1 MDQRTDEW
9 FAARLG
15 KVTASRVFDAVN
27 KIKSGGYAA
36 SREDYK
42 FELALERITNNRTP
56 FRTTAAMQW
65 GTDTEPEARSAY
77 EAATGVF
84 VTEVGLVD
92 HPSIPM
98 AAASPDGLVG
108 DDGLIEIK
116 CPESKQH
123 FENLSK
129 RRADTKY
136 LYQMMWQMACTGRQ
150 WCDFVSYDPRFPHH
164 LQMLIVRVA
173 RDDQLIADLESEVR
187 LFLSEVDQLVERIT
201 K

>member
-1 MDQRTDEW
+1 MEQRTDEW

-15 KVTASRVFDAVN
+15 KATASRMADIMA
-27 KIKSGGYAA
+27 KTKTGYGA
-36 SREDYK
+36 SREGYAV
-42 FELALERITNNRTP
+42 ELALERITQMQAP
-56 FRTTAAMQW
+56 FFTTTAMQW
-65 GTDTEPEARSAY
+65 GTDKEPEARSAY

-123 FENLSK
+123 LRNLAQKKS
-129 RRADTKY
+129 DTKY
-136 LYQMMWQMACTGRQ
+136 LYQMMWQMACTGRK

-164 LQMLIVRVA
+164 LQLLIVRVE
-173 RDDQLIADLESEVR
+173 RDDRLIAELENEVR
-187 LFLSEVDQLVERIT
+187 LFLSEVDQLVERIV
-201 K
+201 